1 MTLWKDIGLIGRDR
15 LLEKEVIPITLH
27 PTKRFVLLGEA
38 GIGKTAILECAAANA
53 RRKSALVNAGA
64 QNLPMLKQIA
74 EAWELEVESEGSRPK
89 AAEYQ
94 AAILQSS
101 GHALFIDDLHKAAPA
116 KLTLFRALS
125 ERHKVCGAM
134 RNTGPR
140 KDDLKQFLWGVR
152 QIKVGRLKNAATERL
167 TRELVLKEGSLLEVM
182 QVVSASGGVPGRVAA
197 MVSSGQI
204 QRHDSRLRTE
214 EIDIG
219 PWIIGLFGFMAVFR
233 VMGRQMDATD
243 LTLLGAGIMLIVR
256 LFIYPFVSAGK
267 QK

>member
-27 PTKRFVLLGEA
+27 PNKRFVLLGEA
-38 GIGKTAILECAAANA
+38 GIGKTAILECASENA
-53 RRKSALVNAGA
+53 RRKSALVNAGM
-64 QNLPMLKQIA
+64 QNLPMLKHIA
-74 EAWELEVESEGSRPK
+74 EAWEIEVESEGAKPK

-94 AAILQSS
+94 TAILQCS

-116 KLTLFRALS
+116 KLTLFRALA

-134 RNTGPR
+134 RSGLAK

-152 QIKVGRLKNAATERL
+152 QIKVERLNNAATERL
-167 TRELVLKEGSLLEVM
+167 TRELVLKEGSLLEVK
-182 QVVSASGGVPGRVAA
+182 QVSGVSGGVPGRIVA
-197 MVSSGQI
+197 MVNSGQI
-204 QRHDSRLRTE
+204 QRHDSRLRSE

-219 PWIIGLFGFMAVFR
+219 PWLIGLFGFMAIFR
-233 VMGRQMDATD
+233 IMGRQMDATD
-243 LTLLGAGIMLIVR
+243 LTLLGGAIMLIVR
-256 LFIYPFVSAGK
+256 LFIYPFVSSGK